1 MDGSI
6 ACDASMEGALGGD
19 VLIGNGTFGGDVP
32 MVSGRLGC
40 EALIVGCRLG
50 CEALIVGCKLGCEA
64 LIVGC
69 RLGSDPLG
77 PFEGGVIDG
86 RSEFA
91 SSRWWFELVYERRRE
106 PSAGD

>member
-32 MVSGRLGC
+32 MVSGR
-40 EALIVGCRLG
+40 
-50 CEALIVGCKLGCEA
+50 LGCEA